1 MTPDPIVE
9 EPLVEEPLEDPT
21 PAPAVEEPHVEEP
34 EPDDIDAA
42 MRTLEPQ
49 EREQRPAAPR
59 EAGAMRTFTPPAAVA
74 KTLADIEREAAAE
87 LGIPSRDTAAVLWG
101 ALGVVGEK
109 MAAAAAGAPAPPFV
123 SMPTRQPDSQGNV
136 TLSGAPPVVLPA
148 EDTVRVPAVP
158 LKVKA
163 EHKALAVA
171 LEGRVRDLTIVDA
184 TTHLAAGELLKEVK
198 GFEKRIETTWDP
210 LIAPANKAH
219 KDLTAAKAEVFT
231 PIQNAARMLAQ
242 KFGAWDFE
250 QRRRADELR
259 RQAEQAERDR
269 QRQALEDEAAA
280 LERKVATA
288 VTSEQAVEASSMAA
302 TLRHE
307 AATLPAPVVDGPA
320 PEVAQVAGVSSRAN
334 WKAEV
339 TDLAALVGAVARGEA
354 PLAFLEPNMQ
364 ALTLRAKAEKEAMRV
379 PGVRAVNKAG
389 ATVRGGGLS

>member
-1 MTPDPIVE
+1 MTPEPIVE

-59 EAGAMRTFTPPAAVA
+59 QAGTMRTFAPPAAA
-74 KTLADIEREAAAE
+74 AATLADIERQAAQE
-87 LGIPSRDTAAVLWG
+87 LGIPARSA
-101 ALGVVGEK
+101 
-109 MAAAAAGAPAPPFV
+109 APPAAEAPRPV
-123 SMPTRQPDSQGNV
+123 VAMPTRRPDSQGNV